1 MSTIFLCVLINMDER
16 IVNYLIVKHLEDVDF
31 SAHPHLRVR
40 SAYILAKK
48 QYLDMSAAEKTE
60 ILNKLGEN
68 DEGNNKKEL

>member
-1 MSTIFLCVLINMDER
+1 MDER
-16 IVNYLIVKHLEDVDF
+16 IVNYLIVRHLEDVDF

-60 ILNKLGEN
+60 ILNKLEGN